1 MMQVIKNLA
10 QVEINPEDLDIPKTG
25 DVTSGNI
32 GNVLQVVFG
41 IGGGIAL
48 IVIII
53 AGIQFILSRGDP
65 QKSAVARSAIIY
77 ALIGLAV
84 MVSAFAIVGFVV
96 ESV

>member
-1 MMQVIKNLA
+1 MMNVLKIISQVD
-10 QVEINPEDLDIPKTG
+10 INPRDLDIPRGG
-25 DVTSGNI
+25 DVGSNDVAGI
-32 GNVLQVVFG
+32 LQIVFG

-53 AGIQFILSRGDP
+53 AGIQFILSQGDP
-65 QKSAVARSAIIY
+65 QKTAVARSAIIY
-77 ALIGLAV
+77 ALIGLAI